1 MEVNISTAEKPWL
14 HKGTQVVNG
23 LIIPRRVGIE
33 TIFGCNLSCIM
44 CPIDLPAGRKKGTMD
59 WGLFD
64 KIIND
69 LLPYRAHIEL
79 LDYFCLGEP
88 LMDKLLFKRI
98 AYAKEY
104 GFRNLSIS
112 TNAML
117 LNEERQKALLESK
130 IDTVIFSID
139 GAKAE
144 THEAIRV
151 RAKFD
156 TVVKNCL
163 QMIEQRNRGNY
174 PTRFLVRFVRQDANR
189 GEWAA
194 FKEFWSNKIDRG
206 RRDFLACLDA
216 RSWGNTQFSVNRDER
231 IEKIACPQISEI
243 LYILC
248 DGTVPLCCND
258 WSKPE
263 YNFGNAHT
271 QSPIEIYNSA
281 KLRAIRDIHLQGEK
295 NSMSLCK
302 DCTVLYSLEQREFA

>member
-1 MEVNISTAEKPWL
+1 MNTLNTTEKPWV
-14 HKGTQVVNG
+14 HKGTNVVNG
-23 LIIPRRVGIE
+23 LIIPRRVAIE

-44 CPIDLPAGRKKGTMD
+44 CPIDLPAGRKKGVMD
-59 WGLFD
+59 WDLFV
-64 KIIND
+64 KIIQD
-69 LLPYRAHIEL
+69 LEPHREHIEL

-88 LMDKLLFKRI
+88 LMDKLLFRRI
-98 AYAKEY
+98 QYAKER

-117 LNEERQKALLESK
+117 LTPDKQQALLEAR

-151 RAKFD
+151 RAKFN
-156 TVVKNCL
+156 TVVKNCTE
-163 QMIEQRNRGNY
+163 MIERRTAGNY

-189 GEWAA
+189 NEWDA
-194 FKEFWSNKIDRG
+194 FKAFWSERIDRD
-206 RRDFLACLDA
+206 RHDFLACLDA
-216 RSWGNTQFSVNRDER
+216 RSWGDAQFAVARNEQIER
-231 IEKIACPQISEI
+231 MACPQISEI
-243 LYILC
+243 LYILS

-258 WSKPE
+258 WNKPE
-263 YNFGNAHT
+263 YNFGNVSG

-281 KLRAIRDIHLQGEK
+281 YLGAIRAIHNRAEK
-295 NSMSLCK
+295 SCMKICK